1 MECELNPPKVL
12 IVYASKGGR
21 TKRVAEAIKEGVERT
36 EARVV
41 ITEASGE
48 LHAGTYGLV
57 FIGSGIHGGRF
68 LGDARRFVEENEW
81 KGKRVAAFACYASS
95 KSALA
100 EFVKD
105 LESRGARV
113 LNSLNVKAASLLNII
128 GFGRKLSEQ
137 DLIRARGFGE
147 RMANNAFGFKIKK
160 NSKKYGIK
168 GYVKPAS
175 SR

>member
-1 MECELNPPKVL
+1 MKQKVL
-12 IVYASKGGR
+12 IVYSSKKGS
-21 TKRVAEAIKEGVERT
+21 TKRVAEAIKEGAERT
-36 EARVV
+36 GASVV
-41 ITEASGE
+41 FTEAAGE
-48 LHAGTYGLV
+48 LHAGDYGLV
-57 FIGSGIHGGRF
+57 FIGSGIYKGRF
-68 LGDARRFVEENEW
+68 SEDARRFVEENDW

-100 EFVKD
+100 ELVKD

-113 LNSLNVKAASLLNII
+113 LNSLNIHAASLLNII
-128 GFGRKLSEQ
+128 GFGRRLTEQ

-147 RMANNAFGFKIKK
+147 RMTNNAFGFKIKK

-168 GYVKPAS
+168 GYIKPAS